1 VAFWRHQEADV
12 VAADIEA
19 GAAFGVADH
28 GSGDALPKA
37 TKILEDRL
45 HLNPSPPAC
54 SCQTHNNSNKI

>member
-1 VAFWRHQEADV
+1 MELQV
-12 VAADIEA
+12 VCAATSGKEQA
-19 GAAFGVADH
+19 QTA
-28 GSGDALPKA
+28 GDALPKA